1 MKGNEK
7 LRDGNREKGK
17 LLAQAEEADNK
28 RVESDLAIQTQRW
41 EQEQR
46 TLLAEAEATK
56 FKSDLENILLEEKVL
71 KEKQHLEQTVGPRKD
86 IARRKGAERKATPR
100 ADMRVGIGREGKS
113 RGRLLLRLQRQLPVS
128 MLHFGFTG
136 VICLHK
142 EGNGK
147 LSILEGQHRVGMM
160 KILQEKQQE
169 QQEHHFSMNDAM
181 AVSDYIDVDNILVEV
196 YHRPHSHSQHRSRS
210 RYILG
215 N

>member
-71 KEKQHLEQTVGPRKD
+71 KEKQHLEQTC
-86 IARRKGAERKATPR
+86 EW
-100 ADMRVGIGREGKS
+100 E
-113 RGRLLLRLQRQLPVS
+113 
-128 MLHFGFTG
+128 
-136 VICLHK
+136 
-142 EGNGK
+142 
-147 LSILEGQHRVGMM
+147 
-160 KILQEKQQE
+160 
-169 QQEHHFSMNDAM
+169 
-181 AVSDYIDVDNILVEV
+181 
-196 YHRPHSHSQHRSRS
+196 
-210 RYILG
+210 
-215 N
+215 